1 MSERFAFELEVATL
15 TADEVQLVEN
25 YRALNVADKQLA
37 LMMTA
42 RGELSK
48 FALVSNYQNGDN
60 ATFFFNSNNNRHTR
74 LDADANGDI

>member
-1 MSERFAFELEVATL
+1 MNEIEPATL
-15 TADEVQLVEN
+15 TADEVQLIEN

-48 FALVSNYQNGDN
+48 FALISNYQNGDN
-60 ATFFFNSNNNRHTR
+60 STFFFNSDGNRHTR
-74 LDADANGDI
+74 MDADANGDI

>member
-1 MSERFAFELEVATL
+1 MSELEVATL
-15 TADEVQLVEN
+15 TADELQLVEN

-48 FALVSNYQNGDN
+48 FALVNNCQIGDN
-60 ATFFFNSNNNRHTR
+60 STFFFNSDGNRNMR
-74 LDADANGDI
+74 MDGD

>member
-1 MSERFAFELEVATL
+1 MNEIDPATL
-15 TADEVQLVEN
+15 TVDELQLVEN

-48 FALVSNYQNGDN
+48 FALVNNCQIGDN
-60 ATFFFNSNNNRHTR
+60 STVFFNSNGNRHTR
-74 LDADANGDI
+74 MEADD